1 MYIRH
6 DGHHVYNYIHVYT
19 YTINFYYM
27 YVHVFKYKQV
37 PLLSAGRVAPDSD
50 SPPPTEQSENVP
62 NGRQQT

>member
-6 DGHHVYNYIHVYT
+6 DGHHVYTCIHVY
-19 YTINFYYM
+19 YIIM
-27 YVHVFKYKQV
+27 YIHVFKYKQV